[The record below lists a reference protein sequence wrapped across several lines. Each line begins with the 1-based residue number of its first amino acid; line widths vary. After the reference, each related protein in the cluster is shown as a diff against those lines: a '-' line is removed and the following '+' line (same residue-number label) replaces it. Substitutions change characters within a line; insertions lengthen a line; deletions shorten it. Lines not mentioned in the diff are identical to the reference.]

1 MASAIPTSGP
11 LSLKDLHDDFK
22 KYPTLNPTNI
32 SLGDLIDDF
41 LCEGLTN
48 KSMSSF
54 HGATYLKP
62 FIISTATGDDAEDT
76 CEIARPSFDNQT
88 GKLGKGAALVYHNGN
103 SPNPVAN
110 DFVYASYK
118 GLNSTSGAS
127 CTNSFLSAGFYRMD
141 DGDVAN
147 LFSTGKV
154 KAITEC

>member
-1 MASAIPTSGP
+1 MASQIPTSGP

-32 SLGDLIDDF
+32 SLSDLVGDF
-41 LCEGLTN
+41 LCESPTN
-48 KSMSSF
+48 QSMSSF

-62 FIISTATGDDAEDT
+62 FIISTATGEDAEDT
-76 CEIARPSFDNQT
+76 CNIPRPAFDNQT

-103 SPNPVAN
+103 STNPVLN

-127 CTNSFLSAGFYRMD
+127 CTNSFLSLGFYRMD
-141 DGDVAN
+141 NGNVAN
-147 LFSTGKV
+147 LQSTGRV
-154 KAITEC
+154 KGVTGC